1 MNLPVRDVA
10 LCMYNTY
17 EKEIITQQRVA
28 ERRGVSDG
36 PVTGMKLIF

>member
-17 EKEIITQQRVA
+17 EKEIITQQKGSR
-28 ERRGVSDG
+28 EKGVPDG
-36 PVTGMKLIF
+36 LVTGMKYIF